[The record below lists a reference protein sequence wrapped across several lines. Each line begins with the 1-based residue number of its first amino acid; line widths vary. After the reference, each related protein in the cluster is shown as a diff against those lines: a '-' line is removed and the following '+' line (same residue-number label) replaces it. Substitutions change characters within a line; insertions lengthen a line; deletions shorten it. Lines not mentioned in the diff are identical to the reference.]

1 MNRQHDGNGFSR
13 RHCSLALGAAG
24 CARMTSRR
32 PQPDP
37 GQPQPKLLSDI
48 HDVSDA
54 RQSAR
59 CRRGARAWRWAAAGT
74 GPGLRRPRAYQ
85 DEPGISRT
93 VGTEENPGT
102 VRLLNGKAAK
112 FGSFSG
118 VILDRI
124 YARLIVAERTEEISR
139 TRLPTDI
146 KAVVITAI
154 MNKNGKLTELILE
167 QHSGKAK
174 IDQMML
180 NVCKQSIWYEN
191 PPVGALSGDGNYQLT
206 IRLKLD
212 NYASSDELIG
222 ASPPTSASAS
232 ASRPTGSSALASARI
247 AAVHSLDDYLP
258 RPGLSVPI
266 VTILDARGRILEDQQ
281 RAVVRF
287 ALQDGA
293 GADIIFAA
301 GTTGEWDRIDNSRRQ
316 AVARIAIEEC
326 RRARASA
333 AKKIEAWAGITAHTR
348 ADTLDNLTHALHA
361 GADAVVV
368 APLSIN
374 DVDNP
379 AEFVERD
386 IGAVFDR
393 AGRMLPLFLY
403 DNADIAA
410 PGKAPHLHTRDVKA
424 MARLP
429 YVRGIKVTASK
440 TVIGNYTRAASHF
453 KAGHEFAIYAGN
465 AYLIFDLFAPP
476 EGVGDRMRHYWNRYL
491 TQRTR
496 PYGVVAGPANAM
508 PREWQRAWQVCR
520 SGDVELMRLYADA
533 IEEFRITCTFK
544 RGAKAYRPT
553 IATIK
558 ASLKELGVIDSDAVG
573 TGTPTSERERAPRIF
588 DAIRRTARAQRRDA

>member
-1 MNRQHDGNGFSR
+1 MRQ
-13 RHCSLALGAAG
+13 
-24 CARMTSRR
+24 
-32 PQPDP
+32 QP
-37 GQPQPKLLSDI
+37 
-48 HDVSDA
+48 
-54 RQSAR
+54 SA
-59 CRRGARAWRWAAAGT
+59 
-74 GPGLRRPRAYQ
+74 
-85 DEPGISRT
+85 
-93 VGTEENPGT
+93 
-102 VRLLNGKAAK
+102 
-112 FGSFSG
+112 
-118 VILDRI
+118 
-124 YARLIVAERTEEISR
+124 
-139 TRLPTDI
+139 
-146 KAVVITAI
+146 
-154 MNKNGKLTELILE
+154 
-167 QHSGKAK
+167 
-174 IDQMML
+174 
-180 NVCKQSIWYEN
+180 
-191 PPVGALSGDGNYQLT
+191 
-206 IRLKLD
+206 
-212 NYASSDELIG
+212 
-222 ASPPTSASAS
+222 
-232 ASRPTGSSALASARI
+232 ASARI
-247 AAVHSLDDYLP
+247 AAVQSLDEYIP

-301 GTTGEWDRIDNSRRQ
+301 GTTGEWDRIDNPRRQ

-326 RRARASA
+326 RRARAAA

-348 ADTLDNLTHALHA
+348 IDTLDNLTHALHA
-361 GADAVVV
+361 GADAVVL
-368 APLSIN
+368 APLSIK
-374 DVDNP
+374 DVEHP
-379 AEFVERD
+379 ADFVERD
-386 IGAVFDR
+386 IGAVFSR

-410 PGKAPHLHTRDVKA
+410 PGKSQHLHTRDVKA

-453 KAGHEFAIYAGN
+453 KASHEFAIYAGN

-533 IEEFRITCTFK
+533 IEEFRIACTFK

-553 IATIK
+553 IATLK
-558 ASLKELGVIDSDAVG
+558 ASLKELGVIDSDIVG
-573 TGTPTSERERAPRIF
+573 AGTPPLSDTERREF
-588 DAIRRTARAQRRDA
+588 SVAIRRASRTQRRDA